1 MKNVIKFLLV
11 VSSFSLF
18 ACSGQREV
26 IKLNLDN
33 YTNYFDISSVQVGE
47 YTQFEISGCLSFALY
62 ENVVLSIQY
71 SIGAGSNNYIKEDY
85 KLNAAGNGRLYKYNL
100 SILDV
105 SGKVILFDNNY

>member
-71 SIGAGSNNYIKEDY
+71 SIGAGSNNYIKKDY

>member
-33 YTNYFDISSVQVGE
+33 YTNYFDISSV
-47 YTQFEISGCLSFALY
+47 
-62 ENVVLSIQY
+62 
-71 SIGAGSNNYIKEDY
+71 
-85 KLNAAGNGRLYKYNL
+85 
-100 SILDV
+100 
-105 SGKVILFDNNY
+105 